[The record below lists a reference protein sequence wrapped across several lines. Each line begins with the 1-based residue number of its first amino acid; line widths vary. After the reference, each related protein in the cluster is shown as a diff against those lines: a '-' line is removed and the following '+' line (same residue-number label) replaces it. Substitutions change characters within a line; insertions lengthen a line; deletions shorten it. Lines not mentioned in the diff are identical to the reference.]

1 MQASEHVE
9 RFSLQSRSQS
19 ALSLHASEQNAPSP
33 QVSLQSLEPPQSSLH
48 GPVVHVNR
56 HLSFSLHE
64 QLGPHSPVVVELA
77 PVSAPLSE
85 ETLPE
90 VPEELA
96 LPDDPDDEL
105 LAPSAVDPVPMFQS

>member
-1 MQASEHVE
+1 VHASEHVE

-19 ALSLHASEQNAPSP
+19 ALSLHASAQNAPSP

-48 GPVVHVNR
+48 APVVHVNR
-56 HLSFSLHE
+56 HLSFSLHA
-64 QLGPHSPVVVELA
+64 QLVPHSPLVAELA

-85 ETLPE
+85 GTL
-90 VPEELA
+90 PEELA

-105 LAPSAVDPVPMFQS
+105 LEPSAVDPVPMFQS